1 MITLRKS
8 PVVFYE
14 DEHRY
19 FLGDKELRGV
29 TSTLI
34 DRAFP
39 DRYKG
44 VDQETLDNAKAKGKA
59 LHAAIEYFDNFGGDP
74 ADASDDRIAAYARI
88 KQENRLTT
96 IANEYLISDEQHYAS
111 SIDIVMVNADS
122 EICLVD
128 TKTTYSLDP
137 SSVALQLSV
146 YRRFFESQN
155 PGLKVAHIYVLWLP
169 NRDHSIAQ
177 LNELSFV
184 ADEVIDSLIEAD
196 LEDKPF
202 DIATAYGN
210 LPARLAE
217 VEGEIVRI
225 ETEMKVWKGRQ
236 EELKQGLYRLM
247 EKHNV
252 KSFTGSRIKLTR
264 VLPTTAETIDTK
276 RLKEEQPDIYEKY
289 TKRSTRSGSLKITIQ
304 NKEKC

>member
-39 DRYKG
+39 DKYKG
-44 VDQETLDNAKAKGKA
+44 IDPEVLANAARKGHA
-59 LHAAIEYFDNFGGDP
+59 LHAAIEFYDNFGGDP

-88 KQENRLTT
+88 KQEYQLTT
-96 IANEYLISDEQHYAS
+96 IANEYLVSDEQHYAS

-122 EICLVD
+122 EICIVD
-128 TKTTYSLDP
+128 TKTTYNLDL
-137 SSVALQLSV
+137 SSVALQLSI
-146 YRRFFESQN
+146 YKRFFEWQN
-155 PGLKVAHIYVLWLP
+155 PTLKVGHMYALWLP
-169 NRDHSIAQ
+169 NRDHTIAQ
-177 LNELSFV
+177 LHELSPV
-184 ADEVIDSLIEAD
+184 AGEVIDSLIQAD
-196 LEDKPF
+196 LEDLPF
-202 DIATAYGN
+202 DITKTYGN
-210 LPARLAE
+210 LPARLSE
-217 VEGEIVRI
+217 VEDEIVRI
-225 ETEMKVWKGRQ
+225 ETEMKSWKQRQ
-236 EELKQGLYRLM
+236 DELKRGLYELM
-247 EKHNV
+247 EQNDV
-252 KSFTGSRIKLTR
+252 KSFTGHRIKITR